1 MKQNKRHKILL
12 GFAEVAGYQC
22 NLFEGLTSLNQTVGY
37 VNNDNHKYDFKVSDE
52 KNHPVLNN
60 YNRFCKRAIAS
71 PTFLN
76 KSLYVL
82 YTIYILFFTVIYYDI
97 FVINKFALFYFLDTK
112 ILKFFNKKIIFIS
125 LGSDTRPPYL
135 SGVYKDDENYDF
147 NIYKIL
153 RQTIKIKNKVNF
165 LEKNVDF
172 FISYPQIAHFNSKPF
187 INGMHIGFPTRP
199 INKSKKAANNKI
211 IKILHAPSRPNSKGT
226 KIIKSIIQELQEE
239 GLKIKLII
247 LKGVS
252 NSEVINQIKQCDIV
266 FDQIYSDMPLAGL
279 GVEAAQFSKPVIVGG
294 YYSLQIHVE
303 NNSKNIPPSV
313 YRLPKELKSSLRNLC
328 LDVSKRER
336 VGNSLFEFVNN
347 YWHFEIVAQRYLDLI
362 NNTYDNEWVY
372 SPKKII
378 NINGWGLSEIELKR
392 NLAKIINTNGGFSN
406 LQISNVVLLNKFK
419 KLFDA

>member
-1 MKQNKRHKILL
+1 
-12 GFAEVAGYQC
+12 
-22 NLFEGLTSLNQTVGY
+22 
-37 VNNDNHKYDFKVSDE
+37 
-52 KNHPVLNN
+52 
-60 YNRFCKRAIAS
+60 
-71 PTFLN
+71 
-76 KSLYVL
+76 
-82 YTIYILFFTVIYYDI
+82 
-97 FVINKFALFYFLDTK
+97 
-112 ILKFFNKKIIFIS
+112 
-125 LGSDTRPPYL
+125 
-135 SGVYKDDENYDF
+135 
-147 NIYKIL
+147 
-153 RQTIKIKNKVNF
+153 
-165 LEKNVDF
+165 
-172 FISYPQIAHFNSKPF
+172 
-187 INGMHIGFPTRP
+187 
-199 INKSKKAANNKI
+199 
-211 IKILHAPSRPNSKGT
+211 
-226 KIIKSIIQELQEE
+226 
-239 GLKIKLII
+239 
-247 LKGVS
+247 
-252 NSEVINQIKQCDIV
+252 
-266 FDQIYSDMPLAGL
+266 MPLAGL

-347 YWHFEIVAQRYLDLI
+347 HWHFEIVAQRYLDLI